1 MLWLLNDHWDKQHRS
16 YAMSVEQRELAPLKL
31 RSHGVTLGWM
41 RYDERY
47 TPYVREAGLLPFIQL
62 VRRST
67 PPNNAAA
74 LTALIDHWRPET
86 HTFHLRA
93 GEMTVM
99 LQDIAMITGLPI
111 DGNPLCMN
119 TDSDGWR
126 AQMHALIGMV
136 PPEPREPEAEDKK
149 MERVAAGATFTWIS
163 SNFSTCPEDANEDMV
178 KTYARVYMWYMISR
192 TMFADGTGK
201 NAPWMWL
208 KALTVF
214 DSKWSWGSATLA
226 YLYRQLDEAC
236 CRHTGGIAGCLL
248 ALSIWSWE
256 CLPVG
261 RPKTVK
267 YEDWDDKDDALRL
280 PTWAYKWDVLNETTN
295 DPSVMYKLYKSELD
309 AITPEQVEW
318 EPYGKG
324 ESFGNPMEFRLN
336 PMCTRD
342 RDLWHMRCP
351 LICNWAVE
359 LHLPHRVFCQ
369 FGLFQPHPPEW
380 EDTNKLLHA
389 LDRKKQRKIQDSAKH
404 HSKYVV
410 QFALSVKQA
419 RAGKRAQLREHCP
432 IAFNNYLT
440 WFPTSTRVERAQIKK
455 AADETETIL
464 ETTPAGKS
472 DGEGA
477 LRAFIKRQGQK
488 LRRLSNLFGCRD
500 PEYVSPERSRS
511 ATPSDPASGQ
521 GHGEPFEDEDVGV
534 VTQEVADDMTVAT
547 YQARSAYELKPR
559 KGINK
564 GVGPEWQ
571 WPIRPNGRW
580 ALTVTGCGRWAPA
593 APDQARPSSTDGRR
607 RRATTGAAARPA
619 EWRTAAEDGG
629 GRARGR
635 WRRLRPETAQQRR
648 RPGGSR
654 DSGRGVA
661 WPEQQGQR
669 WGSGRSWQWTAR
681 TGIRAVRRQ
690 WWPWASDGRRAAA
703 WS

>member
-1 MLWLLNDHWDKQHRS
+1 MVWLLDDHWDHQHRS
-16 YAMSVEQRELAPLKL
+16 YAMSVQQRELAPLKL
-31 RSHGVTLGWM
+31 RSHGISLGGM
-41 RYDERY
+41 SYDERY
-47 TPYVREAGLLPFIQL
+47 TPYVREAGLLPFIEL

-86 HTFHLRA
+86 HTFHLRT
-93 GEMTVM
+93 GKMTM
-99 LQDIAMITGLPI
+99 TLQDIAMITGLPI

-119 TDSDGWR
+119 TDSEGWR
-126 AQMHALIGMV
+126 AQMQALIGMV
-136 PPEPREPEAEDKK
+136 PPEPREPEREDKK
-149 MERVAAGATFTWIS
+149 KERVAAGATFTWIS
-163 SNFSTCPEDANEDMV
+163 SNFAHCPDDANEDMA
-178 KTYARVYMWYMISR
+178 KTYARVYMWYVVSR

-226 YLYRQLDEAC
+226 YLYRQLDDAS
-236 CRHTGGIAGCLL
+236 CRHTRGIGGCLL

-256 CLPVG
+256 RLPVG

-267 YEDWDDKDDALRL
+267 YEDWDDKYDPLRL

-324 ESFGNPMEFRLN
+324 ESFGNPIEFRLN
-336 PMCTRD
+336 PMCIRD

-359 LHLPHRVFCQ
+359 LHLPHRVFRQ

-380 EDTNKLLHA
+380 EDTDKLLHA
-389 LDRKKQRKIQDSAKH
+389 LDRKKQRKIKDWASH
-404 HSKYVV
+404 HRKYVV
-410 QFALSVKQA
+410 QFALSVEQA

-432 IAFNNYLT
+432 IAFNNYLA
-440 WFPTSTRVERAQIKK
+440 WFLASTRVEVCQPAYAEEILEEPTVFDEVAQHQYNALVRKGNSVIPSAPMMNFVRAQIKK

-477 LRAFIKRQGQK
+477 LREFIKRQGQK

-511 ATPSDPASGQ
+511 ATPSDPALWQS
-521 GHGEPFEDEDVGV
+521 HGEPFEDEDVGG
-534 VTQEVADDMTVAT
+534 VTQEVVDDMTLGT
-547 YQARSAYELKPR
+547 YRARSAYELKPR
-559 KGINK
+559 RGINK
-564 GVGPEWQ
+564 YTPEDFTQRGKRTVGTSRMAALDDYLDDDVKPEAEPEPERVPLPRKVKKISVKRGMTQQAWK
-571 WPIRPNGRW
+571 
-580 ALTVTGCGRWAPA
+580 ALVI
-593 APDQARPSSTDGRR
+593 
-607 RRATTGAAARPA
+607 
-619 EWRTAAEDGG
+619 
-629 GRARGR
+629 
-635 WRRLRPETAQQRR
+635 L
-648 RPGGSR
+648 
-654 DSGRGVA
+654 VFL
-661 WPEQQGQR
+661 
-669 WGSGRSWQWTAR
+669 
-681 TGIRAVRRQ
+681 
-690 WWPWASDGRRAAA
+690 
-703 WS
+703 